1 MASAKWRLF
10 RLGLN
15 ELRAH
20 YLISCKIEEIII
32 QPGHNFTHAMAVI
45 AIKKMMQKHFWQ
57 EFSYELLNHLWNRSL
72 VTSFA
77 RFHQATCRY
86 DINSV
91 TMA

>member
-20 YLISCKIEEIII
+20 YLISCKIEKIII

-45 AIKKMMQKHFWQ
+45 AIKKWCKNIFDKISAM
-57 EFSYELLNHLWNRSL
+57 SS
-72 VTSFA
+72 
-77 RFHQATCRY
+77 
-86 DINSV
+86 
-91 TMA
+91 